1 MRGILFAGSMSGKEI
16 HAPRIEIAIRVA
28 ARIAANVIER

>member
-1 MRGILFAGSMSGKEI
+1 MRGIRFARCCTHLDVGE
-16 HAPRIEIAIRVA
+16 REIEIAIRVA